1 MLQLLVAIPLILLAL
16 SGCRPSVP
24 MVEMASPSVILPAL
38 SDTCGSADLTGYIGR
53 DYADL
58 AEVNRLG
65 ELRVVRSGEKV
76 NGYISPSRLNVQV
89 DAMGVVRRLFC
100 G

>member
-1 MLQLLVAIPLILLAL
+1 
-16 SGCRPSVP
+16 
-24 MVEMASPSVILPAL
+24 MVKMASPSIILPTL

-53 DYADL
+53 DFADL
-58 AEVNRLG
+58 ASVNLLG
-65 ELRVVRSGEKV
+65 DLRVVRSGEKV

-89 DAMGVVRRLFC
+89 DAMGVVRRFFC